1 VGAELSPEAVRP
13 WLRSRAGPE
22 GLELTVDEERI
33 VADLPGLLPGLGQAP
48 VDAGLRVEGDGV
60 VVVPSGDGTTCCGPE
75 APALIREALLDRPPG
90 PVALPLTAKAPERT
104 SEEAAALGVTRPVA
118 TFTTRHAAGE
128 SRVTNI
134 HRIADLVRGVVIEP
148 GASFSVNGFVGRRT
162 RENGF
167 VEGGVIED
175 GVFQTSVGGGI
186 SQFAT
191 TLFNAAFFGGLDFEA
206 YQSHSLYISRYPF
219 GREATL
225 SFPEPDL
232 EVSNPTPYGI
242 LVWPTYDASS
252 ITVTL
257 WSTPSVSAVQSAQ
270 SRVPV
275 GPCTRVNTERTRT
288 WLDGRKEVDEVH
300 ATYRPREG
308 VDC

>member
-1 VGAELSPEAVRP
+1 MPVIRPDQPGKVCCGGDPAQVILTALQGGTRAIELPLVDGPASFTVADAEAFGIKEPVGGNQAWRGGAPTT
-13 WLRSRAGPE
+13 AGP
-22 GLELTVDEERI
+22 G
-33 VADLPGLLPGLGQAP
+33 
-48 VDAGLRVEGDGV
+48 
-60 VVVPSGDGTTCCGPE
+60 
-75 APALIREALLDRPPG
+75 
-90 PVALPLTAKAPERT
+90 
-104 SEEAAALGVTRPVA
+104 
-118 TFTTRHAAGE
+118 FTTYHDASGA
-128 SRVTNI
+128 RVTNI

-232 EVSNPTPYGI
+232 EVSNPTPYGV